1 MPFHE
6 PMTEDQRLAE
16 EVYDRLIAPIVKPED
31 AGKFVV
37 IAFNVDDFEID
48 RDEYHAF
55 ARLAKRHP
63 NEPMWTMRTGK
74 RPAHWFAGS
83 GQGRR

>member
-1 MPFHE
+1 
-6 PMTEDQRLAE
+6 MTEDQRLAE
-16 EVYDRLIAPIVKPED
+16 EVYDRLIAPIVKPDD

-37 IAFNVDDFEID
+37 IAFNVDDYEID
-48 RDEYHAF
+48 RDEYNAF
-55 ARLAKRHP
+55 ARLSQRHP

-83 GQGRR
+83 GQGKR

>member
-16 EVYDRLIAPIVKPED
+16 EVYDRLIAPIVKLED

-37 IAFNVDDFEID
+37 IAFNADDFEID
-48 RDEYHAF
+48 RDEMTAVD
-55 ARLAKRHP
+55 RLQSRHP
-63 NEPMWTMRTGK
+63 DEQLWVMRTGK
-74 RPAHWFAGS
+74 GSAHWFAGS
-83 GQGRR
+83 GQGKR

>member
-16 EVYDRLIAPIVKPED
+16 EVYDRLIASTVKPED

-37 IAFNVDDFEID
+37 IAFNVADFEMA
-48 RDEYHAF
+48 RDEYSA
-55 ARLAKRHP
+55 ANRVQSRHP
-63 NEPMWTMRTGK
+63 NERLWTMRTGK
-74 RPAHWFAGS
+74 RPAHWYAGS
-83 GQGRR
+83 GQGKR